1 MSIYEEIRDDMYNL
15 KIGNTPLFN
24 FNNNIYSKLEYYN
37 EFGSI
42 KSRAAFFMI
51 DYAIK
56 TGKLTKNKTIIEA
69 SSGNTG
75 IAMSGIS
82 RMLGYKTKIVIPE
95 GASNVTKRILEE
107 AGADLVL
114 TQGNSTE
121 NSIKFVEEMIRKYPD
136 KYIQLKQH
144 DNILNSM
151 AHYYST
157 GPEVYNEIGNV
168 DFVVAGIGTGGTI
181 TGLAKYFKENSNS
194 KVIGVIPEKNSHIL
208 GLRNPFNSSEKGII
222 DKYGKYIDEIYEI
235 NENDAYKAAQ
245 KLKEKYNLFCRPLVG
260 C

>member
-1 MSIYEEIRDDMYNL
+1 MSIYEDIRDDMYNL
-15 KIGNTPLFN
+15 KIGNTPLFD

-56 TGKLTKNKTIIEA
+56 TGQLTKNKTIIEA

-75 IAMSGIS
+75 IAVAGIS
-82 RMLGYKTKIVIPE
+82 KMLGYKTKIIIPE
-95 GASNVTKRILEE
+95 GASNVTKKILRE

-114 TQGNSTE
+114 THGNSTE
-121 NSIKFVEEMIRKYPD
+121 NSINTVKQMIKEYPE

-151 AHYYST
+151 AHYYTT
-157 GPEVYNEIGNV
+157 GPEVYKKIKNI

-194 KVIGVIPEKNSHIL
+194 KVIGVIPDKNSHIL

-222 DKYGKYIDEIYEI
+222 DKYKKYIDEVYEI
-235 NENDAYKAAQ
+235 NEKDAYKEVQ
-245 KLKEKYNLFCRPLVG
+245 QLQEKYNLFCRPLVG